1 MDPSPEQVDDPASRD
16 LAVPRSLVVTSEWA
30 WRGLVIGSFIAVLI
44 YLATF
49 LSFVLVPVIIA
60 TFFTATLEPIRDRL
74 LRLGMGRNVASA
86 LACVVGFVL
95 IGGAISLAA
104 SQVISNF
111 DELARQTSEGLQRI
125 SRNFSGAPFHLKS
138 RGIENAL
145 DTSIE
150 RFRNNPGR
158 VLSGAFSVLITTG
171 GLLAGGLL
179 TFVTTLFFVIDRRR
193 IFNGVTAPLGP
204 LRRAR
209 VRAAGRAAWRVL
221 CSYVQVT
228 LTEAFVVA
236 IFIGS
241 TAAVV
246 GIPIP
251 FTMGVIVFILGFI
264 PTIGAIVSG
273 IIVTMA
279 AYVTQGF
286 TQALVVAIVAIVVQ
300 QLDANV
306 LYPYLT
312 SRRLSIHPLASILL
326 VTSGGVIAGLFGA
339 FVAVPL
345 AAMLLA
351 ARGSLVGN
359 EHELDI
365 IAPP

>member
-1 MDPSPEQVDDPASRD
+1 MDPSPEQVTEPAPRD
-16 LAVPRSLVVTSEWA
+16 AFVPRSLVVTSEWA
-30 WRGLVIGSFIAVLI
+30 WRTLVIGTLVAALI

-60 TFFTATLEPIRDRL
+60 TFVTATLEPIRGRL
-74 LRLGMGRNVASA
+74 LRIGLGRNLASA

-95 IGGAISLAA
+95 IGGAIMLAA
-104 SQVISNF
+104 TQVVSNF
-111 DELARQTSEGLQRI
+111 DELTRQTSEGVQRI
-125 SRNFSGAPFHLKS
+125 SRNFAGAPLHLKT
-138 RGIENAL
+138 RGIEDAL
-145 DTSIE
+145 DTAIE
-150 RFRNNPGR
+150 KLRNNPGR
-158 VLSGAFSVLITTG
+158 VLSGAFSVLLTTG

-179 TFVTTLFFVIDRRR
+179 TFVTTLFFVTDRRR
-193 IFNGVTAPLGP
+193 IFNGLTAPLGSA
-204 LRRAR
+204 RRDR

-221 CSYVQVT
+221 CAYVQVT

-264 PTIGAIVSG
+264 PTIGAIASG

-279 AYVTQGF
+279 AYVTQGL

-326 VTSGGVIAGLFGA
+326 VTSGGVVAGLFGA

-351 ARGSLVGN
+351 ARGSLIGN